1 MEEYERL
8 LHMHVQMFC
17 FVLSS
22 SKVIYLFIYIFISVF
37 ISIHSFLQ
45 VCYEALQKLVD
56 YDSLIKLEKSVVLLP
71 PLTNNPRTTTVS
83 EIAARQ
89 TALMHRHGILT
100 P

>member
-1 MEEYERL
+1 M
-8 LHMHVQMFC
+8 
-17 FVLSS
+17 
-22 SKVIYLFIYIFISVF
+22 F

-71 PLTNNPRTTTVS
+71 PLTNNPRTTIVS

>member
-1 MEEYERL
+1 
-8 LHMHVQMFC
+8 MHVLMFL

-22 SKVIYLFIYIFISVF
+22 SKVIYLLIYFYICVF
-37 ISIHSFLQ
+37 ISIHSFLR

-56 YDSLIKLEKSVVLLP
+56 YDSLIKLEKSVVLLSL
-71 PLTNNPRTTTVS
+71 LTNNPRTTTVS

-89 TALMHRHGILT
+89 TALMYRHGILT

>member
-1 MEEYERL
+1 MDEYERL
-8 LHMHVQMFC
+8 LQMHVQMFC
-17 FVLSS
+17 FGLSS
-22 SKVIYLFIYIFISVF
+22 SKVIYLFIYLSLF

-71 PLTNNPRTTTVS
+71 PLTNNPRTTIVS

>member
-1 MEEYERL
+1 MYNCLSFRYHLVRL
-8 LHMHVQMFC
+8 LFT
-17 FVLSS
+17 
-22 SKVIYLFIYIFISVF
+22 YIFICVLIF
-37 ISIHSFLQ
+37 IHSFLQ

-56 YDSLIKLEKSVVLLP
+56 YDSLIKLEKSAVLLP
-71 PLTNNPRTTTVS
+71 PLTNNPWTTTVS

>member
-1 MEEYERL
+1 MY
-8 LHMHVQMFC
+8 VQTFL
-17 FVLSS
+17 FGLSS
-22 SKVIYLFIYIFISVF
+22 SKVIYLFIYIFICGF

-83 EIAARQ
+83 EIAATQ